1 MRILPFA
8 IACATFSLAAC
19 SGSGHKSSDNGN
31 NLQNPPAATLRGSAY
46 QGAISAGKVVAYS
59 LNASGKN
66 DQVIGS
72 TKTGADG
79 SFELNVSTL
88 PAHGMRIEVTE
99 GTYQS
104 EADTSKTVSGSALSV
119 ILQNVTKDGVTG
131 LVINPLTTFVDR
143 RWQTLLV
150 SGAASVDGADSEI
163 KSIYGLKNETA
174 SLSSINPDFS
184 ASNGSAASIALLLGA
199 LEQLAIESGKS
210 PISIIEAFSQDLS
223 DGRID
228 GKSSAG
234 TPITYGEGEKAPIT
248 LASNQFLSAL
258 SSYIDPA
265 NTKTLTHEKGV
276 TIDAQI
282 ITDMRAGVISVADKS
297 TGLDVSSSGAIT
309 SLTLLNNTG
318 ETQQNIYF
326 AAQTAGLKVIDF
338 TDPANPVVLNT
349 DALSKAVL
357 EGTKPLLPEVNGVI
371 SVPST
376 AGNPQLLLYAYDSKN
391 LVMVD
396 ALNLTVT
403 ATLELPIAKTT
414 SFSGASGI
422 YVYGGIPDT
431 IAAQPTVW
439 LTTGAGYLPV
449 YTVGHTLTAG
459 TPVPMTTI
467 AGMPE
472 NTGASVTDRMIFAPG
487 YGGGSAGV
495 SILDLES
502 SNLFSL
508 KNDIFESVFKMEEP
522 DAGAVDTGL
531 KVGVFVEEHSN
542 ELGLMNLQGLRD
554 SNAYSLNPTEQTF
567 MANDPAN
574 QFKLQK
580 LDYSASFSGVTVDS
594 KSHLAFF
601 IEEFGDALGVGKID
615 DPAHPADSAAGWQG
629 LVDYR
634 YEDNASA
641 AAGTG
646 KRFCAAGDPHS
657 QATITHVV
665 NGRAYGFALNTCD
678 AAPANKGG
686 ALIVDLANFLAAP
699 GEASHALTN
708 NPFNDAN
715 IIKMV
720 SF

>member
-88 PAHGMRIEVTE
+88 PAHGMRIEVKE

-234 TPITYGEGEKAPIT
+234 APITYGEGEKAPIT

-309 SLTLLNNTG
+309 SLTLINNTG

-326 AAQTAGLKVIDF
+326 AAKNAGLKVINF
-338 TDPANPVVLNT
+338 TDPSNPVVLNS
-349 DALSKAVL
+349 DALNKAVL
-357 EGTKPLLPEVNGVI
+357 EGTTPLLPEVNGVI

-376 AGNPQLLLYAYDSKN
+376 AGNPQLLLYAYLSKN
-391 LVMVD
+391 IVMVD
-396 ALNLTVT
+396 ALTLTVT
-403 ATLELPIAKTT
+403 ATLELPVDKA
-414 SFSGASGI
+414 SNFSGASA

-449 YTVGHTLTAG
+449 YTGNHSLTAG
-459 TPVPMTTI
+459 TPVPKTMI

-472 NTGASVTDRMIFAPG
+472 NTGASVTDRLLFAPG
-487 YGGGSAGV
+487 YGDGSDGL

-502 SNLFSL
+502 SKLYSMPEASY
-508 KNDIFESVFKMEEP
+508 DAVFEIDEP

-531 KVGVFVEEHSN
+531 KVGMFVEEHSSK
-542 ELGLMNLQGLRD
+542 LGFVDLRGLRD
-554 SNAYSLNPTEQTF
+554 AASYTLDDTAQTF
-567 MANDPAN
+567 TAIDPAK
-574 QFKLQK
+574 QFKVQT
-580 LDYSASFSGVTVDS
+580 LDYSARFSGVTVDS

-601 IEEFGDALGVGKID
+601 IEEFGDVLGVGKID
-615 DPAHPADSAAGWQG
+615 DPSHPADSAAGWQG

-641 AAGTG
+641 SAG
-646 KRFCAAGDPHS
+646 KQFCAAGDPHS